1 LADIA
6 IGDSAANNGKG
17 TTYVIYGK
25 QDNNPVSTSTL
36 GSHGFTIL
44 GDRANGLAGYSAT
57 VAGDLNGD
65 GLADTI
71 IGAPGRTPA
80 DGGRAYV
87 ITAPSPPRT
96 LTSQIPAAAR

>member
-44 GDRANGLAGYSAT
+44 EDRANGLRDTRPRWQAISTAT
-57 VAGDLNGD
+57 ASRTHHRRSRTDACGRRT
-65 GLADTI
+65 GLCHQRLRRHR
-71 IGAPGRTPA
+71 GR
-80 DGGRAYV
+80 
-87 ITAPSPPRT
+87 
-96 LTSQIPAAAR
+96 